1 VDLCYQL
8 DGALRTPLTQ
18 TLKDTRDKSIEMA
31 KVRASEDKW
40 IPMNLRSKTALAK
53 FLQEY
58 SDLGLKLDNYV
69 TG

>member
-1 VDLCYQL
+1 
-8 DGALRTPLTQ
+8 
-18 TLKDTRDKSIEMA
+18 MA